1 MKSIKEGVYDPNIL
15 KAIFLA
21 GGPGSGKSYSAEN
34 IFGVADIMKST
45 SGLGLKQVNSDPAF
59 EMYLKKSGVDPKNL
73 AKMTDKVFKYYT
85 DNPNAARQKG
95 RRMKAKLQA
104 LYEDGKLGMVLDG
117 TGANY
122 GKIAK
127 RKARL
132 ESQGYDC
139 SMVFVN
145 TSLEKAQERNLQRD
159 RVLPADL
166 LEKNWKDVQNNMG
179 KFQSLFGSGF
189 IIVDNTE
196 DGNFS
201 KMHAD
206 KIKAA
211 VRLVKKPLRNPIGK
225 KWIQDQ
231 LKLKSL
237 GESKITIPND
247 PLTLGESIAYA
258 TLLETISQ
266 EELDSF
272 IIESNSTNLTGG
284 DVDDGPT
291 AYYNS
296 LAHFKA
302 ETNQM
307 ADRLGM
313 KVVDYLMNDGDFTKF
328 KDPYSSTSVSYFPA
342 GVAGKTTPT
351 NPIDYKGSKAFTM
364 WKKHIKQIAGKL
376 GIKFLSFKDEIPSKA
391 PDGERIDEPNEEDKD
406 PLKEGV
412 NDKYIFKAIFLAG
425 GPGSGKSTV
434 INKLFND
441 PSSKQI
447 KSLTST
453 GLKVV
458 NLDQALEYLKKK
470 HKIPAN
476 SDDMTDD
483 ERSLDGKLMGKSVKI
498 AKKQLE
504 NYLDGKL
511 GIIIDGTGA
520 SSNVLLGKKSSIE
533 ALGYDTYMVYV
544 NTTLE
549 TALERNANRPE
560 RKLLDKVVE
569 RVWQK
574 VHDNFKTFKS
584 GFGSNFMKVEA
595 DGNMIEKLPSGTKES
610 VMKFLNKP
618 VKNKEALKWI
628 KKSKKL

>member
-1 MKSIKEGVYDPNIL
+1 MKSINEGVYDPNIL

-21 GGPGSGKSYSAEN
+21 GGPGSGKSSVAN
-34 IFGVADIMKST
+34 AVFGVDDIMKST
-45 SGLGLKQVNSDPAF
+45 SATGLKQVNSDPAF
-59 EMYLKKSGVDPKNL
+59 EMFLNKAGVSPKNL
-73 AKMTDKVFKYYT
+73 AKMTDKIFKYYT
-85 DNPNAARQKG
+85 DNPNAPRQKS
-95 RRMKAKLQA
+95 RRMKKKLQDM
-104 LYEDGKLGMVLDG
+104 YEDGRLGLVLDG
-117 TGANY
+117 TGADFA
-122 GKIAK
+122 KIAK
-127 RKARL
+127 RKKRL
-132 ESQGYDC
+132 ESIGYDC

-145 TSLEKAQERNLQRD
+145 TSLKVAQERNLKRD

-166 LEKNWKDVQNNMG
+166 LEKNWSDVQNNMG
-179 KFQSLFGSGF
+179 KFQSLFSQF
-189 IIVDNTE
+189 VIVDNTE
-196 DGNFS
+196 ASDDLN

-206 KIKAA
+206 KIKA
-211 VRLVKKPLRNPIGK
+211 VSRFVNKPLKNSIGK

-231 LKLKSL
+231 LKLKAL
-237 GESKITIPND
+237 GESKITIPNE
-247 PLTLGESIAYA
+247 PLSLGESIAYA

-266 EELDSF
+266 EELDRF
-272 IIESNSTNLTGG
+272 IIESNSTNLTGA

-296 LAHFKA
+296 LAHFKSA
-302 ETNQM
+302 SNKM

-313 KVVDYLMNDGDFTKF
+313 KVVDYIMNDGDFEIF
-328 KDPYSSTSVSYFPA
+328 QDSSTSPSHFPA
-342 GVAGKTTPT
+342 GLPGQNTPS
-351 NPIDYKGSKAFTM
+351 NPKDYKSSEAYAL
-364 WKKHIKQIAGKL
+364 WKKHIKKIAGKL
-376 GIKFLSFKDEIPSKA
+376 GIEFLSFKDEIPSKSPGGEKIEE
-391 PDGERIDEPNEEDKD
+391 PDIDDFKY
-406 PLKEGV
+406 LKEGI

-441 PSSKQI
+441 PSAKQI

-458 NLDQALEYLKKK
+458 NLDQSLEYLKNK
-470 HKIPAN
+470 HNIPAN

-483 ERSLDGKLMGKSVKI
+483 ERSLDGKLMGKAVKI
-498 AKKQLE
+498 AKKQLQ

-520 SSNVLLGKKSSIE
+520 SSNALFGKKRSIE

-574 VHDNFKTFKS
+574 VNDNLKDFQG
-584 GFGSNFMKVEA
+584 GFGSNFIKVEA
-595 DGNMIEKLPSGTKES
+595 DGNMIESLPSGTKAA
-610 VMKFLNKP
+610 VMKFLKKP

-628 KKSKKL
+628 KKSKEL

>member
-1 MKSIKEGVYDPNIL
+1 MKSINEGVYDPNIL

-21 GGPGSGKSYSAEN
+21 GGPGSGKSSVAN
-34 IFGVADIMKST
+34 AVFGVDDIMKST
-45 SGLGLKQVNSDPAF
+45 SATGLKQVNSDPAF
-59 EMYLKKSGVDPKNL
+59 EMFLNKAGVSPKNL
-73 AKMTDKVFKYYT
+73 AKMTDKIFKYYT
-85 DNPNAARQKG
+85 DNPNAPRQKS
-95 RRMKAKLQA
+95 RRMKKKLQDM
-104 LYEDGKLGMVLDG
+104 YEDGRLGLVLDG
-117 TGANY
+117 TGADFA
-122 GKIAK
+122 KIAK
-127 RKARL
+127 RKKRL
-132 ESQGYDC
+132 ESIGYDC

-145 TSLEKAQERNLQRD
+145 TSLKVAQERNLKRD

-166 LEKNWKDVQNNMG
+166 LEKNWSDVQNNMG
-179 KFQSLFGSGF
+179 KFQSLFSQF
-189 IIVDNTE
+189 VIVDNTE
-196 DGNFS
+196 ASDDLN

-206 KIKAA
+206 KIKA
-211 VRLVKKPLRNPIGK
+211 VSRFVNKPLKNSIGK

-231 LKLKSL
+231 LKLKAL
-237 GESKITIPND
+237 GESKITIPNE
-247 PLTLGESIAYA
+247 PLSLGESIAYA

-266 EELDSF
+266 EELDRF
-272 IIESNSTNLTGG
+272 IIESNSTNLTGA

-296 LAHFKA
+296 LAHFKSA
-302 ETNQM
+302 SNKM

-313 KVVDYLMNDGDFTKF
+313 KVVDYIMNDGDFEIF
-328 KDPYSSTSVSYFPA
+328 QDSSTSPSHFPA
-342 GVAGKTTPT
+342 GLPGQNTPS
-351 NPIDYKGSKAFTM
+351 NPKDYKSSEAYAL
-364 WKKHIKQIAGKL
+364 WKKHIKKIAGKL
-376 GIKFLSFKDEIPSKA
+376 GIEFLSFKDEIPSKS
-391 PDGERIDEPNEEDKD
+391 PEGEKIEEP
-406 PLKEGV
+406 LTEGI

-470 HKIPAN
+470 HNIPAN
-476 SDDMTDD
+476 SDDMTDA
-483 ERSLDGKLMGKSVKI
+483 ERSTDGKLMGKAVKI
-498 AKKQLE
+498 AKKQYE

-533 ALGYDTYMVYV
+533 ALGYDTYMIYV

-574 VHDNFKTFKS
+574 VHDNLDTFKS

-595 DGNMIEKLPSGTKES
+595 DGNMIEKLPSGTKAA
-610 VMKFLNKP
+610 VMAFLKKP

-628 KKSKKL
+628 KKSKEL

>member
-21 GGPGSGKSYSAEN
+21 GGPGSGKSSVAN
-34 IFGVADIMKST
+34 VVFGVDDIMKST
-45 SGLGLKQVNSDPAF
+45 SATGLKQVNSDPAF
-59 EMYLKKSGVDPKNL
+59 EMFLNKAGVSPKNL
-73 AKMTDKVFKYYT
+73 AKMTDKIFKYYT
-85 DNPNAARQKG
+85 DNPNAPRQKS
-95 RRMKAKLQA
+95 RRMKKKLQDM
-104 LYEDGKLGMVLDG
+104 YEDGRLGLVLDG
-117 TGANY
+117 TGADFA
-122 GKIAK
+122 KIAK
-127 RKARL
+127 RKKRL
-132 ESQGYDC
+132 ESIGYDC

-145 TSLEKAQERNLQRD
+145 TSLKVAQERNLKRD

-166 LEKNWKDVQNNMG
+166 LEKNWSDVQNNMG
-179 KFQSLFGSGF
+179 KFQSLFSQF
-189 IIVDNTE
+189 VIVDNTE
-196 DGNFS
+196 ASDDLN

-206 KIKAA
+206 KIKA
-211 VRLVKKPLRNPIGK
+211 VSRFVNKPLKNSIGK

-231 LKLKSL
+231 LKLKAL
-237 GESKITIPND
+237 GESKITIPNE
-247 PLTLGESIAYA
+247 PLSLGESIAYA

-266 EELDSF
+266 EELDRF
-272 IIESNSTNLTGG
+272 IIESNSTNLTGA

-296 LAHFKA
+296 LAHFKSA
-302 ETNQM
+302 SNKM

-313 KVVDYLMNDGDFTKF
+313 KVVDYIMNDGDFEIF
-328 KDPYSSTSVSYFPA
+328 QDSSTSPSHFPA
-342 GVAGKTTPT
+342 GLPGQNTPS
-351 NPIDYKGSKAFTM
+351 NPKDYKSSEAYAL
-364 WKKHIKQIAGKL
+364 WKKHIKKIAGKL
-376 GIKFLSFKDEIPSKA
+376 GIEFLSFKDEIPSKS
-391 PDGERIDEPNEEDKD
+391 PEGEKIEEP
-406 PLKEGV
+406 LTEGI

-470 HKIPAN
+470 HNIPAN
-476 SDDMTDD
+476 SDDMTDA
-483 ERSLDGKLMGKSVKI
+483 ERSTDGKLMGKAVKI
-498 AKKQLE
+498 AKKQYE

-533 ALGYDTYMVYV
+533 ALGYDTYMIYV

-574 VHDNFKTFKS
+574 VHDNLDTFKS

-595 DGNMIEKLPSGTKES
+595 DGNMIEKLPSGTKAA
-610 VMKFLNKP
+610 VMAFLKKP

-628 KKSKKL
+628 KKSKEL

>member
-1 MKSIKEGVYDPNIL
+1 MKSIN
-15 KAIFLA
+15 
-21 GGPGSGKSYSAEN
+21 
-34 IFGVADIMKST
+34 
-45 SGLGLKQVNSDPAF
+45 KQP
-59 EMYLKKSGVDPKNL
+59 
-73 AKMTDKVFKYYT
+73 
-85 DNPNAARQKG
+85 
-95 RRMKAKLQA
+95 
-104 LYEDGKLGMVLDG
+104 
-117 TGANY
+117 
-122 GKIAK
+122 
-127 RKARL
+127 
-132 ESQGYDC
+132 
-139 SMVFVN
+139 
-145 TSLEKAQERNLQRD
+145 
-159 RVLPADL
+159 
-166 LEKNWKDVQNNMG
+166 
-179 KFQSLFGSGF
+179 
-189 IIVDNTE
+189 
-196 DGNFS
+196 
-201 KMHAD
+201 
-206 KIKAA
+206 
-211 VRLVKKPLRNPIGK
+211 
-225 KWIQDQ
+225 
-231 LKLKSL
+231 
-237 GESKITIPND
+237 
-247 PLTLGESIAYA
+247 TLGEEIAYA

-266 EELDSF
+266 EELDAF
-272 IIESNSTNLTGG
+272 IVESNSTNLTGG

-296 LAHFKA
+296 LPHYKA
-302 ETNQM
+302 EANAM
-307 ADRLGM
+307 AKKLGM
-313 KVVDYLMNDGDFTKF
+313 KVVDYIMDDGDFTKF

-351 NPIDYKGSKAFTM
+351 NPKDYKGSQAYSL

-376 GIKFLSFKDEIPSKA
+376 GIEFLSFKDEIPSRS
-391 PDGERIDEPNEEDKD
+391 PDGEKIDEPNKVDKD
-406 PLKEGV
+406 PLKEGI
-412 NDKYIFKAIFLAG
+412 NDKYTFKAIFLAG

-458 NLDQALEYLKKK
+458 NLDQSLEYLKKK

-483 ERSLDGKLMGKSVKI
+483 ERSLDGKLMGKAVKV
-498 AKKQLE
+498 AKKQLQ

-520 SSNVLLGKKSSIE
+520 SSNALFGKKASIE

-574 VHDNFKTFKS
+574 VHDNLETFKS
-584 GFGSNFMKVEA
+584 GFGSNFIKVEA
-595 DGNMIEKLPSGTKES
+595 DGNMIEKLPSGTKS
-610 VMKFLNKP
+610 AVMKFLNKP

-628 KKSKKL
+628 KKSKEL

>member
-59 EMYLKKSGVDPKNL
+59 EMYLKKSGVNPKNL

-122 GKIAK
+122 SKIAK

-145 TSLEKAQERNLQRD
+145 TSLEKAQKRNLQRD

-211 VRLVKKPLRNPIGK
+211 TRLVKSPLKNPIGR

-237 GESKITIPND
+237 GESKITKE
-247 PLTLGESIAYA
+247 PLSLGESIAYA

-266 EELDSF
+266 KELDAF
-272 IIESNSTNLTGG
+272 IVESNSTNLTGG

-296 LAHFKA
+296 LAHFKSA
-302 ETNQM
+302 SNKM

-313 KVVDYLMNDGDFTKF
+313 KVIDYIMDDGDFTKF
-328 KDPYSSTSVSYFPA
+328 KDPYSSTSPSYFPA
-342 GVAGKTTPT
+342 GLPGQNTPS
-351 NPIDYKGSKAFTM
+351 NPKDYKASKAYAL
-364 WKKHIKQIAGKL
+364 WKKHIKKIAGKL
-376 GIKFLSFKDEIPSKA
+376 GIEFLSFKDEIPSKSPGGEKIEE
-391 PDGERIDEPNEEDKD
+391 PDIDDFKY
-406 PLKEGV
+406 LKEGI

-441 PSSKQI
+441 PSAKQI

-458 NLDQALEYLKKK
+458 NLDQSLEYLKNK
-470 HKIPAN
+470 HNIPAN

-504 NYLDGKL
+504 NYLSGKL

-520 SSNVLLGKKSSIE
+520 SSNALFGKKKSIE

-549 TALERNANRPE
+549 TALSRNANRPE

-574 VHDNFKTFKS
+574 VHDNLDAFKS
-584 GFGSNFMKVEA
+584 GFGSNFIKVEA
-595 DGNMIEKLPSGTKES
+595 DGNMIENLPPGTKAA
-610 VMKFLNKP
+610 VMKFLKKP

-628 KKSKKL
+628 KKSKRL

>member
-1 MKSIKEGVYDPNIL
+1 MKSIN
-15 KAIFLA
+15 
-21 GGPGSGKSYSAEN
+21 
-34 IFGVADIMKST
+34 
-45 SGLGLKQVNSDPAF
+45 KQP
-59 EMYLKKSGVDPKNL
+59 
-73 AKMTDKVFKYYT
+73 
-85 DNPNAARQKG
+85 
-95 RRMKAKLQA
+95 
-104 LYEDGKLGMVLDG
+104 
-117 TGANY
+117 
-122 GKIAK
+122 
-127 RKARL
+127 
-132 ESQGYDC
+132 
-139 SMVFVN
+139 
-145 TSLEKAQERNLQRD
+145 
-159 RVLPADL
+159 
-166 LEKNWKDVQNNMG
+166 
-179 KFQSLFGSGF
+179 
-189 IIVDNTE
+189 
-196 DGNFS
+196 
-201 KMHAD
+201 
-206 KIKAA
+206 
-211 VRLVKKPLRNPIGK
+211 
-225 KWIQDQ
+225 
-231 LKLKSL
+231 
-237 GESKITIPND
+237 
-247 PLTLGESIAYA
+247 TLGEEIAYA

-266 EELDSF
+266 EELDAF
-272 IIESNSTNLTGG
+272 IVESNSTNLTGG

-296 LAHFKA
+296 LAHFKSA
-302 ETNQM
+302 SNKM

-313 KVVDYLMNDGDFTKF
+313 KVVDYIMDDGDFTKF
-328 KDPYSSTSVSYFPA
+328 KDPYSSTSPSYFPA
-342 GVAGKTTPT
+342 GVAGKTTPS
-351 NPIDYKGSKAFTM
+351 NPKDYKSSKAFSL

-376 GIKFLSFKDEIPSKA
+376 GIEFLSFKDEIPSKA
-391 PDGERIDEPNEEDKD
+391 PDGEKIKEPNKVNKD

-434 INKLFND
+434 IDKLFND

-504 NYLDGKL
+504 NYLSGKL

-520 SSNVLLGKKSSIE
+520 SSNVLLGKKTSIE

-574 VHDNFKTFKS
+574 VHDNLESFKS
-584 GFGSNFMKVEA
+584 GFGSNFIKVEA
-595 DGNMIEKLPSGTKES
+595 DGDMIENLPSGTKS
-610 VMKFLNKP
+610 AVMNFLNKP
-618 VKNKEALKWI
+618 VENKEALKWI

>member
-1 MKSIKEGVYDPNIL
+1 MKSIN
-15 KAIFLA
+15 
-21 GGPGSGKSYSAEN
+21 
-34 IFGVADIMKST
+34 
-45 SGLGLKQVNSDPAF
+45 KQP
-59 EMYLKKSGVDPKNL
+59 
-73 AKMTDKVFKYYT
+73 
-85 DNPNAARQKG
+85 
-95 RRMKAKLQA
+95 
-104 LYEDGKLGMVLDG
+104 
-117 TGANY
+117 
-122 GKIAK
+122 
-127 RKARL
+127 
-132 ESQGYDC
+132 
-139 SMVFVN
+139 
-145 TSLEKAQERNLQRD
+145 
-159 RVLPADL
+159 
-166 LEKNWKDVQNNMG
+166 
-179 KFQSLFGSGF
+179 
-189 IIVDNTE
+189 
-196 DGNFS
+196 
-201 KMHAD
+201 
-206 KIKAA
+206 
-211 VRLVKKPLRNPIGK
+211 
-225 KWIQDQ
+225 
-231 LKLKSL
+231 
-237 GESKITIPND
+237 
-247 PLTLGESIAYA
+247 TLGEEIAYA

-266 EELDSF
+266 EELDAF
-272 IIESNSTNLTGG
+272 IVESNSTNLTGG

-296 LAHFKA
+296 LPHYKA
-302 ETNQM
+302 EANAM
-307 ADRLGM
+307 AKKLGM
-313 KVVDYLMNDGDFTKF
+313 KVVDYIMDDGDFTKF

-351 NPIDYKGSKAFTM
+351 NPKDYKGSQAYSL

-376 GIKFLSFKDEIPSKA
+376 GIEFLSFKDEIPSRS
-391 PDGERIDEPNEEDKD
+391 PDGEKIDEPNKVNKN
-406 PLKEGV
+406 PLKEGI

-434 INKLFND
+434 IDKLFND

-458 NLDQALEYLKKK
+458 NLDQSLEYLKKK

-483 ERSLDGKLMGKSVKI
+483 ERSLDGKLMGKAVKI
-498 AKKQLE
+498 AKKQLQ

-520 SSNVLLGKKSSIE
+520 SSNALFGKKASIE

-574 VHDNFKTFKS
+574 VHDNLETFKS

-595 DGNMIEKLPSGTKES
+595 DGNMIENLPPGTKS
-610 VMKFLNKP
+610 AVMKFLKKP
-618 VKNKEALKWI
+618 VENKEALKWI
-628 KKSKKL
+628 KKSKEL

>member
-1 MKSIKEGVYDPNIL
+1 MKSIN
-15 KAIFLA
+15 
-21 GGPGSGKSYSAEN
+21 
-34 IFGVADIMKST
+34 
-45 SGLGLKQVNSDPAF
+45 KQP
-59 EMYLKKSGVDPKNL
+59 
-73 AKMTDKVFKYYT
+73 
-85 DNPNAARQKG
+85 
-95 RRMKAKLQA
+95 
-104 LYEDGKLGMVLDG
+104 
-117 TGANY
+117 
-122 GKIAK
+122 
-127 RKARL
+127 
-132 ESQGYDC
+132 
-139 SMVFVN
+139 
-145 TSLEKAQERNLQRD
+145 
-159 RVLPADL
+159 
-166 LEKNWKDVQNNMG
+166 
-179 KFQSLFGSGF
+179 
-189 IIVDNTE
+189 
-196 DGNFS
+196 
-201 KMHAD
+201 
-206 KIKAA
+206 
-211 VRLVKKPLRNPIGK
+211 
-225 KWIQDQ
+225 
-231 LKLKSL
+231 
-237 GESKITIPND
+237 
-247 PLTLGESIAYA
+247 TLGEEIAYA

-266 EELDSF
+266 EELDAF
-272 IIESNSTNLTGG
+272 IVESNSTNLTGG

-296 LAHFKA
+296 LPHYKA
-302 ETNQM
+302 EANAM
-307 ADRLGM
+307 AKKLGM
-313 KVVDYLMNDGDFTKF
+313 KVVDYIMDDGDFTKF

-351 NPIDYKGSKAFTM
+351 NPKDYKGSQAYSL

-376 GIKFLSFKDEIPSKA
+376 GIEFLSFKDEIPSRS
-391 PDGERIDEPNEEDKD
+391 PDGEKIDEPNKVNKN
-406 PLKEGV
+406 PLKEGI

-458 NLDQALEYLKKK
+458 NLDQSLEYLKKK

-483 ERSLDGKLMGKSVKI
+483 ERSLDGKLMGKAVKI
-498 AKKQLE
+498 AKKQLQ

-520 SSNVLLGKKSSIE
+520 SSNALFGKKASIE

-574 VHDNFKTFKS
+574 VHDNLETFKS
-584 GFGSNFMKVEA
+584 GFGSNFIKVEA
-595 DGNMIEKLPSGTKES
+595 DGNMIEKLPSGTKS
-610 VMKFLNKP
+610 AVMKFLNKP

-628 KKSKKL
+628 KKSKEL

>member
-1 MKSIKEGVYDPNIL
+1 MKSIN
-15 KAIFLA
+15 
-21 GGPGSGKSYSAEN
+21 
-34 IFGVADIMKST
+34 
-45 SGLGLKQVNSDPAF
+45 KQP
-59 EMYLKKSGVDPKNL
+59 
-73 AKMTDKVFKYYT
+73 
-85 DNPNAARQKG
+85 
-95 RRMKAKLQA
+95 
-104 LYEDGKLGMVLDG
+104 
-117 TGANY
+117 
-122 GKIAK
+122 
-127 RKARL
+127 
-132 ESQGYDC
+132 
-139 SMVFVN
+139 
-145 TSLEKAQERNLQRD
+145 
-159 RVLPADL
+159 
-166 LEKNWKDVQNNMG
+166 
-179 KFQSLFGSGF
+179 
-189 IIVDNTE
+189 
-196 DGNFS
+196 
-201 KMHAD
+201 
-206 KIKAA
+206 
-211 VRLVKKPLRNPIGK
+211 
-225 KWIQDQ
+225 
-231 LKLKSL
+231 
-237 GESKITIPND
+237 
-247 PLTLGESIAYA
+247 TLGEEIAYA

-266 EELDSF
+266 EELDAF
-272 IIESNSTNLTGG
+272 IVESNSTNLTGG

-296 LAHFKA
+296 LPHYKA
-302 ETNQM
+302 EANAM
-307 ADRLGM
+307 AKKLGM
-313 KVVDYLMNDGDFTKF
+313 KVVDYIMDDGDFTKF

-351 NPIDYKGSKAFTM
+351 NPKDYKGSQAYSL

-376 GIKFLSFKDEIPSKA
+376 GIEFLSFKDEIPSRS
-391 PDGERIDEPNEEDKD
+391 PDGEKIDEPNKVDKD
-406 PLKEGV
+406 PLKEGI
-412 NDKYIFKAIFLAG
+412 NDKYTFKAIFLAG

-458 NLDQALEYLKKK
+458 NLDQSLEYLKKK

-483 ERSLDGKLMGKSVKI
+483 ERSLDGKLMGKAVKI
-498 AKKQLE
+498 AKKQLQ

-520 SSNVLLGKKSSIE
+520 SSNALFGKKASIE

-574 VHDNFKTFKS
+574 VHDNLETFKS

-595 DGNMIEKLPSGTKES
+595 DGNMIEKLPPGTKS
-610 VMKFLNKP
+610 AVMKFLKKP

-628 KKSKKL
+628 KKSKEL